1 MCLRQNRVAAA
12 ITQITAQWAS
22 AHLRPDLSSPIA
34 FAHRS
39 CLEGRVS
46 QAQIHWF
53 LFSLSRFA
61 YWCLTGISAEFG
73 PVCQE
78 RNTWRS
84 VCLPIGDL
92 RFQPFPRPL
101 DEKSAVVFMMQR
113 FLLYYSEG
121 TLISKCNY
129 KFCCMYHGNVD
140 ASCCMMHL
148 L

>member
-12 ITQITAQWAS
+12 ITLITAQWAS

-39 CLEGRVS
+39 CLEGRMS

-73 PVCQE
+73 CMSRAE
-78 RNTWRS
+78 HLEISLLANWRFA
-84 VCLPIGDL
+84 LPAL
-92 RFQPFPRPL
+92 
-101 DEKSAVVFMMQR
+101 SA
-113 FLLYYSEG
+113 
-121 TLISKCNY
+121 
-129 KFCCMYHGNVD
+129 
-140 ASCCMMHL
+140 ASG
-148 L
+148 